1 MNIGSIP
8 TCMCLE
14 AGHVEIGDEINYSD
28 SPRHKRDV
36 LKLGARPL
44 DHLDN
49 WPWSEY
55 FKNDVRVGLVG
66 T

>member
-49 WPWSEY
+49 
-55 FKNDVRVGLVG
+55 
-66 T
+66 